1 MIRLLKVFIPAGT
14 LTLFVSE
21 VLLVAS
27 AFIFATYIVLEVDP
41 TVFLLYDGGLSRI
54 ALVVISILVG
64 LHLHDLYS
72 QIQVKSR
79 IVLIQQLC
87 MVMGAAF
94 LAQSLIAYLNAN
106 LRVPIRVMLVG
117 SGIAVAAIFCW
128 RLLFS
133 AFAFQLVGRDR
144 LLLVGGSPLLEDIAQ
159 YIVDHPESGLE
170 IAGYLDDRHETGAVL
185 PGGKLLGSMGS
196 LRDIVRTTQPHRI
209 VVGLFERRN
218 RMPVGELLELRFAGN
233 VIEEAANTY
242 ERVCGRVCL
251 KEIRPSQLIFSGELG
266 PRPQNLVYQRLTNMI
281 VAVIGII
288 VAFPLMLLTALAV
301 RLSSPGAVLYRQT
314 RVGLDGALFTLYK
327 FRSMRAD
334 AELATGAV
342 WAQKDD
348 PRVTTVGRIIRRIRF
363 DELPQLY
370 NVLKGEMS
378 IVGPRPERPEFVKAL
393 NEQIPYYRQRH
404 CVRPGITGWAQVNYK
419 YGDTLQDTITKLEY
433 DLYYIKNMSMS
444 LDTYVLFDTL
454 KAMLLS
460 RGAQ

>member
-1 MIRLLKVFIPAGT
+1 MIRLFKVFIPVGT
-14 LTLFVSE
+14 LTLLVSE
-21 VLLVAS
+21 ILLVTS
-27 AFIFATYIVLEVDP
+27 AFIFATFTVLEVDP

-54 ALVVISILVG
+54 LLVLASILVG
-64 LHLHDLYS
+64 LYLHDLYS

-79 IVLIQQLC
+79 IVLLQQLC
-87 MVMGAAF
+87 LVMGAAF
-94 LAQSLIAYLNAN
+94 LAQSLIAYLNAS

-117 SGIAVAAIFCW
+117 SAIAVVAIFCW

-159 YIVDHPESGLE
+159 YIVDTPESGLE
-170 IAGYLDDRHETGAVL
+170 IAGFLDDRHEPGAPL
-185 PGGKLLGSMGS
+185 PGGKLLGPMSS
-196 LRDIVRTTQPHRI
+196 LRDVVRSTQPHRI
-209 VVGLFERRN
+209 VVGMFERRN
-218 RMPVGELLELRFAGN
+218 RMPMGELLELRFAGN

-266 PRPQNLVYQRLTNMI
+266 PRPQNLVYQRLSNMI
-281 VAVIGII
+281 VAVSGII

-363 DELPQLY
+363 DELPQLF

-433 DLYYIKNMSMS
+433 DLYYIKNMSAA
-444 LDTYVLFDTL
+444 LDTYVIFNTL

>member
-1 MIRLLKVFIPAGT
+1 MIRLFKVFIPVGT
-14 LTLFVSE
+14 LTLLVSE
-21 VLLVAS
+21 VLLVTS
-27 AFIFATYIVLEVDP
+27 SFIFATYIVLEVDP
-41 TVFLLYDGGLSRI
+41 TVFLLYDGGLPRI
-54 ALVVISILVG
+54 VLVVISILVG

-87 MVMGAAF
+87 LVMGVAF
-94 LAQSLIAYLNAN
+94 LCQGLIAYINAN
-106 LRVPIRVMLVG
+106 MRVPIRVMLVG
-117 SGIAVAAIFCW
+117 SAIAVGAIFFW

-133 AFAFQLVGRDR
+133 AFALQVVGRDR
-144 LLLVGGSPLLEDIAQ
+144 LLMVGGSPLLEDIGQ
-159 YIVDHPESGLE
+159 YIADHPETGLG
-170 IAGYLDDRHETGAVL
+170 IAGYVDDRHAAGASL
-185 PGGKLLGSMGS
+185 PGGEILGAMES
-196 LRDIVRTTQPHRI
+196 LRDIVRTAQPHRI
-209 VVGLFERRN
+209 VVGMFERRN

-266 PRPQNLVYQRLTNMI
+266 PRPQNLLYQRFWNLV
-281 VAVIGII
+281 VAVIVMILALPI
-288 VAFPLMLLTALAV
+288 MLLTALAV

-314 RVGLDGALFTLYK
+314 RVGLDNTLFTVYK
-327 FRSMRAD
+327 FRSMRID
-334 AELATGAV
+334 AEVGTGAV

-348 PRVTTVGRIIRRIRF
+348 PRVTTVGRIIRAIRL
-363 DELPQLY
+363 DELPQLF

-404 CVRPGITGWAQVNYK
+404 CVRPGITGWAQINYK

-433 DLYYIKNMSMS
+433 DLYYIKNMSLA
-444 LDTYVLFDTL
+444 LDNYIIFHTL

>member
-1 MIRLLKVFIPAGT
+1 L
-14 LTLFVSE
+14 VSE
-21 VLLVAS
+21 ILLVAS
-27 AFIFATYIVLEVDP
+27 AFIFATYTVLEVDP

-54 ALVVISILVG
+54 LLVMASILIG
-64 LHLHDLYS
+64 LYLHDLYS
-72 QIQVKSR
+72 QTQVKSR
-79 IVLIQQLC
+79 IILIQQLC
-87 MVMGAAF
+87 LVMGAAF
-94 LAQSLIAYLNAN
+94 LTQSLIAYLNAS

-117 SGIAVAAIFCW
+117 SAIAGVAIYCW

-159 YIVDHPESGLE
+159 YIVDTPESGLE
-170 IAGYLDDRHETGAVL
+170 IAGYLDDRHEAGAQL
-185 PGGKLLGSMGS
+185 PGGKLLGPMSA
-196 LRDIVRTTQPHRI
+196 LREVVRSTQPHRI
-209 VVGLFERRN
+209 VVGMFERRN
-218 RMPVGELLELRFAGN
+218 RMPVAELLELRFAGN

-266 PRPQNLVYQRLTNMI
+266 PRPQNLFYQRLTNISVAI
-281 VAVIGII
+281 VGIVLCSPFI
-288 VAFPLMLLTALAV
+288 LLTALAV

-314 RVGLDGALFTLYK
+314 RVGLDGSLFTLYK

-348 PRVTTVGRIIRRIRF
+348 PRVTLVGRIIRRIRF
-363 DELPQLY
+363 DEFPQLF
-370 NVLKGEMS
+370 NVLRGEMS
-378 IVGPRPERPEFVKAL
+378 IVGPRPERPEFVRAL
-393 NEQIPYYRQRH
+393 NEQIPYYQQRH
-404 CVRPGITGWAQVNYK
+404 CVRPGITGWAQISYK
-419 YGDTLQDTITKLEY
+419 YGDTLEDTITKLEY
-433 DLYYIKNMSMS
+433 DLYYIKNMSPA
-444 LDTYVLFDTL
+444 LDTYVIFHTL